1 METSIKSAI
10 QKVIESGLV
19 PVEALLVEEG
29 EGGDHEGDGAGDD
42 EHPAD
47 GAHPACHLTHP

>member
-1 METSIKSAI
+1 MT
-10 QKVIESGLV
+10 SGLM
-19 PVEALLVEEG
+19 PVKALLVEKG

-47 GAHPACHLTHP
+47 GAHPTCHLTHA

>member
-1 METSIKSAI
+1 MKKSIKSAI
-10 QKVIESGLV
+10 QKVTESGLM

-47 GAHPACHLTHP
+47 GAHTTCHLAHA

>member
-1 METSIKSAI
+1 MAI
-10 QKVIESGLV
+10 QKVIESGPKTPM

-47 GAHPACHLTHP
+47 GAHPTCHLTHP